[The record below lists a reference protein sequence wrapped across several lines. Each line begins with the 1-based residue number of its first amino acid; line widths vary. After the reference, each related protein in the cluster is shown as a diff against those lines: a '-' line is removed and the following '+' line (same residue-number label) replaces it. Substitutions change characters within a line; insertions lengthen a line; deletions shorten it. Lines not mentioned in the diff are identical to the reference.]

1 MVPSGSADCPVE
13 WNIERRR
20 GENEKPAEGG
30 GKGVEEERGR
40 GKGSRGGGE
49 LCEVD
54 EAEEEKSEGVRA
66 VLLNGGGKSE
76 WMKVKSGSGS
86 EG

>member
-1 MVPSGSADCPVE
+1 MD
-13 WNIERRR
+13 
-20 GENEKPAEGG
+20 
-30 GKGVEEERGR
+30 
-40 GKGSRGGGE
+40 
-49 LCEVD
+49 
-54 EAEEEKSEGVRA
+54 EEEKSEGVRA